1 VHYGL
6 FMAVNLITGLPVGQ
20 KDWLY
25 AETDISI
32 TISQHFFTESVKVKT
47 VISAAT
53 LSQNNAVD
61 ETALAAP
68 SQNITAYV
76 VNTELSQDPSRYKS
90 VP

>member
-1 VHYGL
+1 
-6 FMAVNLITGLPVGQ
+6 MAVNLRSGLPVGQ

-32 TISQHFFTESVKVKT
+32 TISQHCFTESVKVKP
-47 VISAAT
+47 VIAAAT
-53 LSQNNAVD
+53 LSQNTAVD

-76 VNTELSQDPSRYKS
+76 VNTELSQDQSR
-90 VP
+90 